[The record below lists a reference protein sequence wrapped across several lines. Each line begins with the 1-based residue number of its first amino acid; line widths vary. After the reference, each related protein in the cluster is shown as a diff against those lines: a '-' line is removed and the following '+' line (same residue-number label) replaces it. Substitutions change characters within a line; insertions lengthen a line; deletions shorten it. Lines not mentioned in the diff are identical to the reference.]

1 VDVVDSLEGLKPG
14 DRGVVRMADVMDR
27 ATGTDGAVA
36 DAGSARATGPTVS
49 IVIVNWNTRDLLRDC
64 LASIDAHA
72 GNVSV
77 ETIVIDNHSADDSV
91 QMVRREFP
99 HVRLIVNADNRGFA
113 AANNQGIAIAR
124 GRYVL
129 LLNSDTVV
137 LNGAVERSV
146 RFADDHPEA
155 AIVGC
160 RTLRRDREKV
170 QYNCFKFP
178 SLLNLALSLTKLD
191 RVFRRSRFFARQ
203 RMTWW
208 DYDTPRVVDCVAG
221 CFMLVRR
228 DALEQVGGM
237 DERYFMY
244 SEETDWCWRFHR
256 AGWKVMYTP
265 DGTIVHFGQ
274 GSASQVANEM
284 RVHQRRSFLM
294 FMEKKSGKTARWIAN
309 AMFAAAS
316 LVRVPALAVR
326 RFTAGDDAR
335 RQWEQLKVSLGY
347 HLLGRLPESR

>member
-1 VDVVDSLEGLKPG
+1 
-14 DRGVVRMADVMDR
+14 MTDVMEN
-27 ATGTDGAVA
+27 TTQTTDASGVA
-36 DAGSARATGPTVS
+36 SHARESAPLVT
-49 IVIVNWNTRDLLRDC
+49 IVIVNWNTRDLLCDC
-64 LASIDAHA
+64 LGSIDRHA
-72 GNVSV
+72 GELAV

-91 QMVRREFP
+91 PMVRREFP

-137 LNGAVERSV
+137 LDRAIERSV
-146 RFADDHPEA
+146 RFADEHPEA
-155 AIVGC
+155 AVVGC
-160 RTLRRDREKV
+160 RTLRRDRQRV
-170 QYNCFKFP
+170 QYNCFMFP
-178 SLLNLALSLTKLD
+178 SLLNLALSLSRLD
-191 RVFRRSRFFARQ
+191 RVFRRSRVFARQ

-228 DALEQVGGM
+228 EAIEQVGGM

-256 AGWKVMYTP
+256 AGWKTMYTP
-265 DGTIVHFGQ
+265 DGTIIHFGQ

-284 RVHQRRSFLM
+284 RIHQRRSFLM
-294 FMEKKSGKTARWIAN
+294 FMERKSGKLARWMAN
-309 AMFAAAS
+309 AMLAIAS
-316 LVRVPALAVR
+316 LARVPVVAVR
-326 RFTAGDDAR
+326 RLTAGDDAR
-335 RQWEQLKVSLGY
+335 REWEQLKVSLGY
-347 HLLGRLPESR
+347 HVLGRVPESR